1 MSDYLVAAYPK
12 QGDAYFGA
20 EAWFMRGKAY
30 AEEGYHDLAL
40 EAFTQAIVL
49 NPNNA
54 DCYFHRA
61 EWYFWRANKGLCV
74 FEQIMTA
81 YEQAIADYTQVITL
95 APDNAAAYVQ
105 RGRAY
110 VQTFECEPA
119 IADYTRA
126 IGLEPD
132 NIDAWYYR
140 GKAYWAQHENDKALT
155 DYAVAIRLNPCH
167 APAYEGC
174 GDVYAGQG
182 ILDNEDN
189 YDRAIEYYTQAIN
202 LVFDYHLGLM
212 PIRDISMPLILYPE
226 VASFYTSRGLV
237 YSVMRESDKAI
248 EDYNQ
253 VILIAPDAEAYYHR
267 GTEYYYK
274 GDYDTAIE
282 DFTTAIKLDPDHN
295 LAYSFRGR
303 VYYQQGYEEA
313 AIQDCARALIIYPYD
328 SVAKETLELVWA
340 KRGAEYGEEAI

>member
-1 MSDYLVAAYPK
+1 MPDCLAAAYPK

-110 VQTFECEPA
+110 VQTFECELA

-167 APAYEGC
+167 ALAYGGC

-182 ILDNEDN
+182 KLEHEDN
-189 YDRAIEYYTQAIN
+189 YEKAIAYYTQAIDV
-202 LVFDYHLGLM
+202 VFDYHLGLM
-212 PIRDISMPLILYPE
+212 PIRDLSVPLILYPE
-226 VASFYTSRGLV
+226 AASFYASRGLV
-237 YSVMRESDKAI
+237 YSVMEESDKAI

-253 VILIAPDAEAYYHR
+253 AILIAPDAEAYYHR
-267 GTEYYYK
+267 GAEYYYK

-282 DFTTAIKLDPDHN
+282 DFTVAIRLDPDHN
-295 LAYSFRGR
+295 LAYSCRAR
-303 VYYQQGYEEA
+303 VYYEQGYEAA
-313 AIQDCARALIIYPYD
+313 AIQDYARALIIYPYD
-328 SVAKETLELVWA
+328 SFAKENLDVVWA
-340 KRGAEYGEEAI
+340 KHRAEHGEEAI